1 MARVFRWMAKKL
13 NYSNPL
19 RAPDG
24 LAFPLP
30 SQIQALPSN
39 LMLENLLVGRRLR
52 AAIYLRG
59 CEMRKSSPY
68 DSDLRPTIVDR
79 ELAAKLAFGNS
90 VLQKSLT
97 ALETTLLLFV
107 EQFGAPTK
115 EFQMQGEDL
124 DDDRMVVQHKLAITR
139 RLLGTRLGAHLTEV
153 VESISNQRTLSV
165 AQSVRAVLETAGAA
179 TYYEAKFRKAAAEIP
194 ALLKQID
201 RALYG
206 QRFEWNVWQSAIGKE
221 SREELE
227 TFLRGEKER
236 RSHIDPNSPPSVM
249 TFIDALEESLLK
261 TLTEPAKRD
270 GKPTPMQGH
279 VRAIYSQLCDFVHP
293 SIGTWKTYAHTEP
306 EVLKVVIS
314 SRSRLE
320 SLQFLWFVIGECAAT
335 MSLLGFQ
342 ALQAMESLR
351 TSICRYPPH

>member
-1 MARVFRWMAKKL
+1 
-13 NYSNPL
+13 
-19 RAPDG
+19 
-24 LAFPLP
+24 
-30 SQIQALPSN
+30 
-39 LMLENLLVGRRLR
+39 
-52 AAIYLRG
+52 
-59 CEMRKSSPY
+59 MRKNSPHH
-68 DSDLRPTIVDR
+68 SDMRSATVDR
-79 ELAAKLAFGNS
+79 ELAAKLAFGNP

-97 ALETTLLLFV
+97 TLETTLRRFV

-179 TYYEAKFRKAAAEIP
+179 TYYEAKFRKAAAELP

-206 QRFEWNVWQSAIGKE
+206 QRFEWNVWQGAIGKE

-236 RSHIDPNSPPSVM
+236 RSHIDPNSPPSV
-249 TFIDALEESLLK
+249 DALEESQLK

-320 SLQFLWFVIGECAAT
+320 SLQFLWFGIAECAAT

-351 TSICRYPPH
+351 TSICR